1 MSTLLLSKEEMNF
14 LEQMAIDSETGN
26 HLLYPRS
33 DEYHKMAKEFSLA
46 QAKADNLRS
55 EKESQMI
62 EYFLACKDFLEYQN
76 FCNKYGIK

>member
-1 MSTLLLSKEEMNF
+1 MSTLLLIKEEMNL
-14 LEQMAIDSETGN
+14 LEQIAIDSETGN
-26 HLLYPRS
+26 HLLYERS
-33 DEYHKMAKEFSLA
+33 EEYRDMAKEFSIA

-62 EYFLACKDFLEYQN
+62 EYFLACKDFNQYQN

>member
-1 MSTLLLSKEEMNF
+1 MSTLLLSKEEMNL

-33 DEYHKMAKEFSLA
+33 DEYRDMAKEFSLA

-62 EYFLACKDFLEYQN
+62 EYYKACDNFDEYQN

>member
-1 MSTLLLSKEEMNF
+1 MSTLLLSKEEMNL
-14 LEQMAIDSETGN
+14 LEQMALDSETGN
-26 HLLYPRS
+26 HLLYERS
-33 DEYHKMAKEFSLA
+33 DEYHKTAKEFSLA

-62 EYFLACKDFLEYQN
+62 EYFLACKDFGKYQN